1 MGAVTKGWL
10 RLGGCGLMWVAL
22 AGVVPAQETE
32 PEAEAPVQ
40 APVENGEVEA
50 EPKPAAD
57 TALPQH
63 THIEPRQNIATALR
77 QQLPES
83 QQRWLTDSQGEFLAL
98 YQPQNRAQPMGAV
111 LIVHDLGQHPDWP
124 HVVRPLRQGLPD
136 QGWHTL
142 SIMLPEAPGLSV
154 PDRVLATR
162 SATAK
167 AEPETTDEP
176 AAPDTPDTAENPE
189 DEPSA
194 DNEPASEAEAATI
207 QLQGA
212 ASQDNTPEPV
222 PSFEEQVMGR
232 IEAGLMHLQE
242 KGLANIVLIGVGD
255 SARLVT
261 LFLARNPEYR
271 DQKGMTLVWIDP
283 RLEPAERV
291 DFLQLL
297 GDPPYPRILD
307 VADTLVPERRANAK
321 DRLRS
326 ARRLRLD
333 NYVQVNLPLR
343 GGDTVRQ
350 DAALLHRLRGWLE
363 VNAPGEARRNNRGPA
378 GP

>member
-1 MGAVTKGWL
+1 MGAVTKRWL
-10 RLGGCGLMWVAL
+10 RLGGCGLMWFAL
-22 AGVVPAQETE
+22 AGVVSAQETE
-32 PEAEAPVQ
+32 PDAEEPVQ
-40 APVENGEVEA
+40 TPAEEPADAAPA
-50 EPKPAAD
+50 K
-57 TALPQH
+57 H
-63 THIEPRQNIATALR
+63 IHIEPRQSLAQALR

-83 QQRWLTDSQGEFLAL
+83 QQRWLADSQGEFLAL

-124 HVVRPLRQGLPD
+124 QVVRPLRLGLPD
-136 QGWHTL
+136 HGWHTL

-154 PDRVLATR
+154 PERVLATR
-162 SATAK
+162 SAAVE

-176 AAPDTPDTAENPE
+176 AAPDTSATAENPE

-212 ASQDNTPEPV
+212 ASQDDTPEPV
-222 PSFEEQVMGR
+222 PSFEEQALER
-232 IEAGLMHLQE
+232 IQAGLAHLQE

-297 GDPPYPRILD
+297 GEPPYPRILD

-350 DAALLHRLRGWLE
+350 DAALLHRLRGWLG
-363 VNAPGEARRNNRGPA
+363 VNAPGEERRNNRGPA